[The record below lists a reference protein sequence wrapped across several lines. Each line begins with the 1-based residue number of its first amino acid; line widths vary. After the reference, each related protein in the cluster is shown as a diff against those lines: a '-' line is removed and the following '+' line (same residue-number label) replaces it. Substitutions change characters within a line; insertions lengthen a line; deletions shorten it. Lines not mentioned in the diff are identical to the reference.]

1 MTEIIDNCSDT
12 PKLSIDEI
20 KRRMDENPNHR
31 LMRVMAELE
40 DLEGILHVFY
50 RSACYESDCDGY
62 VADEIFK
69 AGIGDGGHMP
79 MISML
84 SQKVKAICTE
94 IKSVEASL
102 PKDFFNLGELG
113 SLLEQP

>member
-1 MTEIIDNCSDT
+1 MTEIIDNCCDT

-20 KRRMDENPNHR
+20 KRRLDENPSHR
-31 LMRVMAELE
+31 LMRVMADIE

-50 RSACYESDCDGY
+50 RSAGYESDCDNF
-62 VADEIFK
+62 VADEIFQ

-79 MISML
+79 MIAML
-84 SQKVKAICTE
+84 SQKVKAIYSE

-102 PKDFFNLGELG
+102 PKEFFNLAN
-113 SLLEQP
+113 